1 MAKRRMTE
9 VRNDSAE
16 FSGNEANAG
25 NVFAVVRQ
33 VGGGEELMQC
43 VDNGFGD
50 ITSAFRENIDPVSPN
65 SFEFAAN
72 FAEGS
77 DISGPVADKICSDS
91 DKIYVVADKIYVV
104 ADKTYVVADKIYVV
118 ADKTCVVA
126 DKIYVVADKICI
138 VADQICSNSDQTRV
152 VADKICSDSDKI
164 CFVASDWRI
173 IPSPASISERI

>member
-1 MAKRRMTE
+1 
-9 VRNDSAE
+9 
-16 FSGNEANAG
+16 
-25 NVFAVVRQ
+25 
-33 VGGGEELMQC
+33 MQC

-91 DKIYVVADKIYVV
+91 DKIYVVADKI
-104 ADKTYVVADKIYVV
+104 
-118 ADKTCVVA
+118 
-126 DKIYVVADKICI
+126 CI